1 VKSILDSEP
10 LLRVE
15 HLTKYFPVGH
25 SLNPFAHRRQQ
36 IHAVD
41 DVSFEL
47 YQGET
52 LALVGESGCG
62 KTTTARLLI
71 RLYKPTSGSVYLDG
85 RDIFKLRG
93 KELKKMKQRIQ
104 MIFQD
109 PYSSLSP
116 RRTAGQTIGEPLAIH
131 GGYSRQERKA
141 AVIEMLKLVGLRPEH
156 YNRFPHE
163 FSGGQRQRIGIA
175 RALILQPSVLIAD
188 EPVSALDISIR
199 AQILNLMQ
207 DLQKKYNLTYVFVA
221 HDLSLVRYIATR
233 VAIMYMGEIVEMT
246 TAQQFYR
253 NPLHPYT
260 KVLLSAIP
268 VPDPDAPKQIMRISG
283 EVPNPASPPSGCR
296 FHTRCPYAFERCR
309 REKPLLMEV
318 ESGHFA
324 SCHLLDSSLPSNEN
338 RNLLTST
345 EIAKKAT

>member
-1 VKSILDSEP
+1 LDEP

-15 HLTKYFPVGH
+15 HLTKQFPVGH
-25 SLNPFAHRRQQ
+25 NLNPFGRQHQ
-36 IHAVD
+36 RIHAVD
-41 DVSFEL
+41 DVSFDL
-47 YQGET
+47 YKGET

-62 KTTTARLLI
+62 KTTTARLLV
-71 RLYKPTSGSVYLDG
+71 RLYEPTSGSVYLDG
-85 RDIFKLRG
+85 KDIFKLRG
-93 KELKKMKQRIQ
+93 KELKKMRKRVQ

-116 RRTAGQTIGEPLAIH
+116 RRTAGQAISEPLVIH
-131 GGYSRQERKA
+131 GGYSNQERKSL
-141 AVIEMLKLVGLRPEH
+141 VLDTLKLVGLRPEH

-175 RALILQPSVLIAD
+175 RALILQPDILIAD

-207 DLQKKYNLTYVFVA
+207 ELQKKYNLTYIFVA

-246 TAQQFYR
+246 TSEEFYK

-268 VPDPDAPKQIMRISG
+268 IPDPDVPGQVIRISG
-283 EVPNPASPPSGCR
+283 EVPNPAAPPSGCR
-296 FHTRCPYAFERCR
+296 FHTRCPYAFERCKV
-309 REKPLLMEV
+309 EKPPLKEV
-318 ESGHFA
+318 GKQHLV
-324 SCHLLDSSLPSNEN
+324 SCHLFDSPSVVKESSVPAYEKD
-338 RNLLTST
+338 LLTST
-345 EIAKKAT
+345 DIS